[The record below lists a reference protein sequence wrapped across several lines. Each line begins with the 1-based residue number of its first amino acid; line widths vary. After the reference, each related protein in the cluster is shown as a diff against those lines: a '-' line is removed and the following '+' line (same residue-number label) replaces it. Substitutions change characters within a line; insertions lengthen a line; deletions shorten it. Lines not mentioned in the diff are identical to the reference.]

1 MKNLK
6 ALFAV
11 GLFIVGLSF
20 TSCSSDDRYV
30 KPETPEHLPSDDG
43 PSHLPEYPEIDP
55 M

>member
-11 GLFIVGLSF
+11 GLFVVGLSF

-30 KPETPEHLPSDDG
+30 KPETPEHLPTNPDQ
-43 PSHLPEYPEIDP
+43 LPIPDAEPYK
-55 M
+55 